1 MPVDDILL
9 HTEEKMQKSAE
20 AVVTEFAGVRT
31 GKASPALVENINIE
45 AYEGSSMR
53 LKELA
58 AITAPEM
65 RTLVIQPWDATT
77 TAAIE
82 KGIQAA
88 NLGLNPSV
96 DGKLI
101 RINLPDLSKERR
113 QEMVKAT
120 RKLAEDGRVSVRHI
134 RREALESLKGEQK
147 NGEITEDD
155 LSHGE
160 KEVQKLTDSYVK
172 KIDDHL
178 SSKEEEILTV

>member
-9 HTEEKMQKSAE
+9 QTEEKMQKSE
-20 AVVTEFAGVRT
+20 EVVLNEFSGVRT

-65 RTLVIQPWDATT
+65 RTLVIQPWDASTVT
-77 TAAIE
+77 PIE
-82 KGIQAA
+82 KGLQAA
-88 NLGLNPSV
+88 NLGLNPAV

-113 QEMVKAT
+113 QEMVKAA
-120 RKLAEDGRVSVRHI
+120 RKLAEDGRVSVRHV
-134 RREALESLKGEQK
+134 RREALESLKAEQK

-160 KEVQKLTDSYVK
+160 KEVQKLTDNYVK